1 VAHVLV
7 IVLLVI
13 VSACNRSGAT
23 APEGASVAS
32 ASASAAPPEPA
43 KAVPAVIPD
52 VVARVNGES
61 VTKAEF
67 EEALAALEQ
76 RNQGPVPPDQR
87 DRIFRGV
94 LDQLVGIKLL
104 SQEAAKRKIAV
115 PEADI
120 EAQLNQMRQQFPS
133 EDVFNQALKQQNKTV
148 DMLKTEARSSMA
160 IQKMLEQTLAGKIA
174 VTPQQAQD
182 FYDKNPDQFKRP
194 EQVRASHILITVQQG
209 ADVAAKAA
217 AKRKAEGVLKQ
228 VKAGGDFAALA
239 KDNSQD
245 PGSAVNGGDLGF
257 FPRGQ
262 MVPPFD
268 EAAFTMKPGATSD
281 LVETQFGYHIIRVME
296 KKEAGT
302 VTIDEVRPQLE
313 QYLQNTNRQRE
324 MQAFVDGLKAKG
336 KVEILL

>member
-1 VAHVLV
+1 VIHVLV
-7 IVLLVI
+7 VVLLVI
-13 VSACNRSGAT
+13 AAACNRSAVPP
-23 APEGASVAS
+23 PEGSSTA
-32 ASASAAPPEPA
+32 AAPAASEPA
-43 KAVPAVIPD
+43 KPVPAVIPD
-52 VVARVNGES
+52 VVARVNGET
-61 VTKAEF
+61 VTKVEF
-67 EEALAALEQ
+67 DDAVAAVEQ
-76 RNQGPVPPDQR
+76 RNQGPVPADQR
-87 DRIFRGV
+87 DRVLRGV

-104 SQEAAKRKIAV
+104 TQEAAARKIAV

-120 EAQLNQMRQQFPS
+120 EAQLTQMRQQFPS
-133 EDVFNQALKQQNKTV
+133 EEVFSQALKQQNKTV
-148 DMLKTEARSSMA
+148 DMLKAEARSSLA
-160 IQKMLEQTLAGKIA
+160 IQKMLEATLAGKIA

-228 VKAGGDFAALA
+228 VKAGSDFASLA
-239 KDNSQD
+239 KANSQD
-245 PGSAVNGGDLGF
+245 PGSAINGGDLGF
-257 FPRGQ
+257 FQRGQ

-268 EAAFTMKPGATSD
+268 QAAFTMKPGSTSE
-281 LVETQFGYHIIRVME
+281 LVETQFGYHIIRVVE

-302 VTIDEVRPQLE
+302 VSLDEVRPQLE
-313 QYLQNTNRQRE
+313 QYLQNLNRQRE

>member
-7 IVLLVI
+7 IALLVI
-13 VSACNRSGAT
+13 VSACNRSAAT
-23 APEGASVAS
+23 APEGAS
-32 ASASAAPPEPA
+32 ASAAPATPGPA
-43 KAVPAVIPD
+43 KPVPAVIPD

-76 RNQGPVPPDQR
+76 RNQGAVPPDQR
-87 DRIFRGV
+87 DRIFRSV

-228 VKAGGDFAALA
+228 VKAGGNFAALA

-257 FPRGQ
+257 FQRGQ

-302 VTIDEVRPQLE
+302 VTLDEVRPQLE
-313 QYLQNTNRQRE
+313 QYLQNANRQRE

>member
-1 VAHVLV
+1 MIHVLTV
-7 IVLLVI
+7 VLLVI
-13 VSACNRSGAT
+13 AAACNRSAVSP
-23 APEGASVAS
+23 PEGSSTA
-32 ASASAAPPEPA
+32 AAPAASEPA
-43 KAVPAVIPD
+43 KPVPAVIPD
-52 VVARVNGES
+52 VVARVNGET
-61 VTKAEF
+61 VTKTEF
-67 EEALAALEQ
+67 DDAVAAVEQ
-76 RNQGPVPPDQR
+76 RNQGPVPADQR
-87 DRIFRGV
+87 DRVLRGV

-104 SQEAAKRKIAV
+104 TQEAAARKIAV

-120 EAQLNQMRQQFPS
+120 EAQLTQMRQQFPS
-133 EDVFNQALKQQNKTV
+133 EEVFNQALKQQNKTV
-148 DMLKTEARSSMA
+148 DMLKAEARSSLA
-160 IQKMLEQTLAGKIA
+160 IQKMLEGTLAGKIA

-182 FYDKNPDQFKRP
+182 FYEKNPDQFKRP

-228 VKAGGDFAALA
+228 VKAGSDFASLA
-239 KDNSQD
+239 KANSQD
-245 PGSAVNGGDLGF
+245 PGSAINGGDLGF
-257 FPRGQ
+257 FQRGQ

-268 EAAFTMKPGATSD
+268 QAAFTMKPGSTSE

-302 VTIDEVRPQLE
+302 VSLDEVRPQLE
-313 QYLQNTNRQRE
+313 QYLQNLNRQRE

>member
-1 VAHVLV
+1 M
-7 IVLLVI
+7 
-13 VSACNRSGAT
+13 
-23 APEGASVAS
+23 
-32 ASASAAPPEPA
+32 
-43 KAVPAVIPD
+43 
-52 VVARVNGES
+52 
-61 VTKAEF
+61 
-67 EEALAALEQ
+67 
-76 RNQGPVPPDQR
+76 
-87 DRIFRGV
+87 

-104 SQEAAKRKIAV
+104 AQEAAKRKIAV

-160 IQKMLEQTLAGKIA
+160 IQKMLEETLAGKIA

-194 EQVRASHILITVQQG
+194 EQVRASHILISVQQG

-257 FPRGQ
+257 FQRGQ

-268 EAAFTMKPGATSD
+268 EAAFTMKPGSTSD

-313 QYLQNTNRQRE
+313 QYLQNVNRQRE
-324 MQAFVDGLKAKG
+324 TQAFVDGLKAKG

>member
-7 IVLLVI
+7 IALLVI
-13 VSACNRSGAT
+13 VSACNRSAAT
-23 APEGASVAS
+23 APEGAS
-32 ASASAAPPEPA
+32 ASAAPATPGPA
-43 KAVPAVIPD
+43 KPVPAVIPD

-257 FPRGQ
+257 FQRGQ

-313 QYLQNTNRQRE
+313 QYLQNANRQRE

>member
-1 VAHVLV
+1 MNRLLAVA
-7 IVLLVI
+7 LLV
-13 VSACNRSGAT
+13 VASACNRSAAPTPEASSTAT
-23 APEGASVAS
+23 TAS
-32 ASASAAPPEPA
+32 AEPA
-43 KAVPAVIPD
+43 KPVPALIPD
-52 VVARVNGES
+52 VLARVNGET

-67 EEALAALEQ
+67 EEAVAALEQ

-104 SQEAAKRKIAV
+104 AQEAASRKIPV
-115 PEADI
+115 PDADVD
-120 EAQLNQMRQQFPS
+120 AQLAQMRQRFPS

-148 DMLKTEARSSMA
+148 DMLKAEARSNLA
-160 IQKMLEQTLAGKIA
+160 IQKMLDGALEGKTA

-194 EQVRASHILITVQQG
+194 EQVRASHILITVQPG

-239 KDNSQD
+239 KANSQD

-257 FPRGQ
+257 FQRGQ

-268 EAAFTMKPGATSD
+268 EAAFTMSPGSTSD
-281 LVETQFGYHIIRVME
+281 LVETQFGYHIIRVLE

-313 QYLQNTNRQRE
+313 QYLLNLNRQRE

-336 KVEILL
+336 KVEILI

>member
-1 VAHVLV
+1 MIHVLAV
-7 IVLLVI
+7 VLLVI
-13 VSACNRSGAT
+13 AAACNRSGVSPPEESST
-23 APEGASVAS
+23 A
-32 ASASAAPPEPA
+32 AAPAASEPA
-43 KAVPAVIPD
+43 KPVPAVIPD
-52 VVARVNGES
+52 VVARVNGET

-67 EEALAALEQ
+67 DDAVAAVEQ
-76 RNQGPVPPDQR
+76 RNQGPVPADQR
-87 DRIFRGV
+87 DRVLRGV

-104 SQEAAKRKIAV
+104 TQEAAARKIAV

-120 EAQLNQMRQQFPS
+120 EAQLTQMRQQFPS
-133 EDVFNQALKQQNKTV
+133 EEVFNQALKQQNKTV
-148 DMLKTEARSSMA
+148 DLLKAEARSSLA
-160 IQKMLEQTLAGKIA
+160 IQKMLEGTLAGKIA

-182 FYDKNPDQFKRP
+182 FYEKNPDQFKRP

-228 VKAGGDFAALA
+228 VKAGSDFASLA
-239 KDNSQD
+239 KANSQD
-245 PGSAVNGGDLGF
+245 PGSAINGGDLGF
-257 FPRGQ
+257 FQRGQ

-268 EAAFTMKPGATSD
+268 QAAFTMKPGSTSE

-302 VTIDEVRPQLE
+302 VSLDEVRPQLE
-313 QYLQNTNRQRE
+313 QYLQNLNRQRE

>member
-1 VAHVLV
+1 MIHVLV
-7 IVLLVI
+7 VVLLVI
-13 VSACNRSGAT
+13 AAACNRSAVPP
-23 APEGASVAS
+23 PEGSSTA
-32 ASASAAPPEPA
+32 AAPAASEPA
-43 KAVPAVIPD
+43 KPVPAVIPD
-52 VVARVNGES
+52 VVARVNGET
-61 VTKAEF
+61 VTKVEF
-67 EEALAALEQ
+67 DDAVAAVEQ
-76 RNQGPVPPDQR
+76 RNQGPVPADQR
-87 DRIFRGV
+87 DRVLRGV

-104 SQEAAKRKIAV
+104 TQEAAARKIAV

-120 EAQLNQMRQQFPS
+120 EAQLTQMRQQFPS
-133 EDVFNQALKQQNKTV
+133 EEVFSQALKQQNKTV
-148 DMLKTEARSSMA
+148 DMLKAEARSSLA
-160 IQKMLEQTLAGKIA
+160 IQKMLEATLAGKIA

-228 VKAGGDFAALA
+228 VKAGSDFASLA
-239 KDNSQD
+239 KANSQD
-245 PGSAVNGGDLGF
+245 PGSAINGGDLGF
-257 FPRGQ
+257 FQRGQ

-268 EAAFTMKPGATSD
+268 QAAFTMKPGSTSE
-281 LVETQFGYHIIRVME
+281 LVETQFGYHIIRVVE

-302 VTIDEVRPQLE
+302 VSLDEVRPQLE
-313 QYLQNTNRQRE
+313 QYLQNLNRQRE

>member
-1 VAHVLV
+1 MAHVLV

-13 VSACNRSGAT
+13 VSACNRSAAT
-23 APEGASVAS
+23 APEGAS
-32 ASASAAPPEPA
+32 ASAAPATPGPA
-43 KAVPAVIPD
+43 KPVPAVIPD

-67 EEALAALEQ
+67 EEALSALEQ
-76 RNQGPVPPDQR
+76 RNQGAVPPDQR

-257 FPRGQ
+257 FQRGQ

-302 VTIDEVRPQLE
+302 ITIDEVRPQLE
-313 QYLQNTNRQRE
+313 QYLQNANRQRE

>member
-1 VAHVLV
+1 MIHVLAV
-7 IVLLVI
+7 VLLVI
-13 VSACNRSGAT
+13 AAACNRSAVSPPEESST
-23 APEGASVAS
+23 A
-32 ASASAAPPEPA
+32 AAPAASEPA
-43 KAVPAVIPD
+43 KPVPAVIPD
-52 VVARVNGES
+52 VVARVNGET

-67 EEALAALEQ
+67 DDAVAAVEQ
-76 RNQGPVPPDQR
+76 RNQGPVPADQR
-87 DRIFRGV
+87 DRVLRGV

-104 SQEAAKRKIAV
+104 TQEAAARKIAV

-120 EAQLNQMRQQFPS
+120 EAQLTQMRQQFPS
-133 EDVFNQALKQQNKTV
+133 EEVFNQALKQQNKTV
-148 DMLKTEARSSMA
+148 DLLKAEARSSLA
-160 IQKMLEQTLAGKIA
+160 IQKMLEGTLAGKIA

-182 FYDKNPDQFKRP
+182 FYEKNPDQFKRP

-228 VKAGGDFAALA
+228 VKAGSDFASLA
-239 KDNSQD
+239 KANSQD
-245 PGSAVNGGDLGF
+245 PGSAINGGDLGF
-257 FPRGQ
+257 FQRGQ

-268 EAAFTMKPGATSD
+268 QAAFTMKPGSTSE

-302 VTIDEVRPQLE
+302 VSLDEVRPQLE
-313 QYLQNTNRQRE
+313 QYLQNLNRQRE